1 MNILAVIK
9 GLNKLLKEKEK
20 EQEEPV
26 PQKEVDEEL
35 VIKDESISESPKTSP
50 IQGAGVSSF
59 LELSDSAL
67 KFWLSVIQSF
77 DAPKPFDKQQTVE
90 LPTDSVVEEVEVI
103 STPDKEVEVDEDT
116 SFEAS
121 KSYSDFEG
129 GWTVAWLVLL
139 GLIAKFALRLGKI
152 DGKTIIVTDNLDGVL
167 DALSRIPDDLKD
179 RSLSASQITGV
190 EYKEGTIF
198 ERLGVEGHKVTSWY
212 GVDRSWAGREH
223 KGIDV
228 AMEVGT
234 PVQAPFDGIVYY
246 VAYDRPEAGTYVEV
260 VSEDGSTGVR
270 LLHLSEVL
278 VSPGDRIS
286 RGQIIAKSGNTFGNA
301 KRPDGSS
308 WSSGAHLH
316 IETLWINKSI
326 KVGSTIRDRGKHFNP
341 LLLGASTTSD
351 YMEGSESTPQV
362 RVSFPRPTRIGQ
374 EAKNVLSIT
383 VNAKNPWKNPWEGQ
397 VGVIEGTNGL
407 KYAVFSDFA
416 HALRAGAINVAKYQ
430 TKYDVSDS
438 GGAWTTI
445 AEIASNKKLH
455 SYVSEDNGDDVER
468 WINTVSKKS
477 GFARNEKIDLRDVDI
492 LSRVVKGIAF
502 QEHSA
507 DVNQSDIATVI
518 RHFNVIDT
526 LLSNKQ

>member
-50 IQGAGVSSF
+50 IQGAGVLSF

-77 DAPKPFDKQQTVE
+77 DVPKPVDKQQTVE
-90 LPTDSVVEEVEVI
+90 LPTDSVVEEVEVT
-103 STPDKEVEVDEDT
+103 SPPDKEVEVDEDT

-152 DGKTIIVTDNLDGVL
+152 DGKTTIVTDNLDGVL

-212 GVDRSWAGREH
+212 GVNRSWAGREH

-246 VAYDRPEAGTYVEV
+246 VAYDRPEAGTYVEI

-286 RGQIIAKSGNTFGNA
+286 RGQVIAKSGNTFGNA

-326 KVGSTIRDRGKHFNP
+326 KVGSTIRGRGNHFNP

-362 RVSFPRPTRIGQ
+362 RVSFPTETKIGTQ
-374 EAKNVLSIT
+374 GKNIFSIT
-383 VNAKNPWKNPWEGQ
+383 TSTSNPWEGQ
-397 VGVIEGTNGL
+397 VGVVKGRNGL
-407 KYAVFSDFA
+407 RFPVFKDYAYST
-416 HALRAGAINVAKYQ
+416 RAAAINLAKYQ
-430 TKYDVSDS
+430 TKHDVSGS

-445 AEIASNKKLH
+445 ADIADNAKSH
-455 SYVSEDNGDDVER
+455 SYVSTKNGDRINE
-468 WINTVSKKS
+468 WIDTVSKRS
-477 GFARNEKIDLRDVDI
+477 GFSKDERIDLRDVDT
-492 LSRVVKGIAF
+492 LSRVLRGIAF

-526 LLSNKQ
+526 LLYNKQ

>member
-59 LELSDSAL
+59 LELSDLAL

-77 DAPKPFDKQQTVE
+77 DVPKPVDKQQTVE
-90 LPTDSVVEEVEVI
+90 LPTDSVVEEVEVT
-103 STPDKEVEVDEDT
+103 SPPDKEVEVDEDT

-152 DGKTIIVTDNLDGVL
+152 DGKTTIVTDNLDGVL

-198 ERLGVEGHKVTSWY
+198 ERLGVEGRKVTSWY
-212 GVDRSWAGREH
+212 GVNRSWAGREH

-246 VAYDRPEAGTYVEV
+246 VAYDRPEAGTYVEI

-286 RGQIIAKSGNTFGNA
+286 RGQVIAKSGNTFGNA

-326 KVGSTIRDRGKHFNP
+326 KVGSTIRGRGNHFNP

-362 RVSFPRPTRIGQ
+362 RVSFPTETKIGTQ
-374 EAKNVLSIT
+374 GKNIFSIT
-383 VNAKNPWKNPWEGQ
+383 TSTSNPWEGQ
-397 VGVIEGTNGL
+397 VGVVKGRNGL
-407 KYAVFSDFA
+407 RFPVFKDYAYST
-416 HALRAGAINVAKYQ
+416 RAAAINLAKYQ
-430 TKYDVSDS
+430 TKHDVSGS

-445 AEIASNKKLH
+445 ADIADNAKSH
-455 SYVSEDNGDDVER
+455 SYVSTKNGDRINE
-468 WINTVSKKS
+468 WIDTVSKRS
-477 GFARNEKIDLRDVDI
+477 GFSKDERIDLRDVDT
-492 LSRVVKGIAF
+492 LSRVLRGIAF

>member
-77 DAPKPFDKQQTVE
+77 DVPKPVDKQQTVE
-90 LPTDSVVEEVEVI
+90 LPTDSVVEEVEVT
-103 STPDKEVEVDEDT
+103 SSPDKEVEVDEDT

-152 DGKTIIVTDNLDGVL
+152 DGKTTIVTDNLDVVL

-198 ERLGVEGHKVTSWY
+198 ERLGVEGRKVTSWY
-212 GVDRSWAGREH
+212 GVNRSWAGREH

-246 VAYDRPEAGTYVEV
+246 VAYDRPEAGTYVEI

-286 RGQIIAKSGNTFGNA
+286 RGQVIAKSGNTFGNA

-326 KVGSTIRDRGKHFNP
+326 KVGSTIRGRGNHFNP

-362 RVSFPRPTRIGQ
+362 RVSFPTETKIGTQ
-374 EAKNVLSIT
+374 GKNIFSIT
-383 VNAKNPWKNPWEGQ
+383 TSTSNPWEGQ
-397 VGVIEGTNGL
+397 VGVVKGRNGL
-407 KYAVFSDFA
+407 RFPVFKDYAYST
-416 HALRAGAINVAKYQ
+416 RAAAINLAKYQ
-430 TKYDVSDS
+430 TKHDVSGS

-445 AEIASNKKLH
+445 ADIADNAKSH
-455 SYVSEDNGDDVER
+455 SYVSTKNGDRINE
-468 WINTVSKKS
+468 WIDTVSKRS
-477 GFARNEKIDLRDVDI
+477 GFSKDERIDLRDVDT
-492 LSRVVKGIAF
+492 LSRVLRGIAF

>member
-50 IQGAGVSSF
+50 IQGAGVLSF

-77 DAPKPFDKQQTVE
+77 DVPKPVDKQQTVE
-90 LPTDSVVEEVEVI
+90 LPTDSVVEEVEVT
-103 STPDKEVEVDEDT
+103 SPPDKEVEVDEDT

-152 DGKTIIVTDNLDGVL
+152 DGKTTIVTDNLDGVL

-179 RSLSASQITGV
+179 RSLSSSQITGV

-198 ERLGVEGHKVTSWY
+198 ERLGVEGYKVTSWY
-212 GVDRSWAGREH
+212 GVNRSWAGREH

-246 VAYDRPEAGTYVEV
+246 VAYDRPEAGTYVEI

-286 RGQIIAKSGNTFGNA
+286 RGQVIAKSGNTFGNA

-326 KVGSTIRDRGKHFNP
+326 KVGSTIRDSGKHFNP

-362 RVSFPRPTRIGQ
+362 RVSFPTETKIGTQ
-374 EAKNVLSIT
+374 GKNIFSIT
-383 VNAKNPWKNPWEGQ
+383 TSSSNPWEGQ
-397 VGVIEGTNGL
+397 VGVVKGKNGL
-407 KYAVFSDFA
+407 RFPVFKDYAYST
-416 HALRAGAINVAKYQ
+416 RAAAINLAKYQ
-430 TKYDVSDS
+430 TKHDVSGS

-445 AEIASNKKLH
+445 ADIADNAKSH
-455 SYVSEDNGDDVER
+455 SYVSTKNGDRINE
-468 WINTVSKKS
+468 WIDTVSKRS
-477 GFARNEKIDLRDVDI
+477 GFSKDERIDLRDVDT
-492 LSRVVKGIAF
+492 LSRVLRGIAF

>member
-77 DAPKPFDKQQTVE
+77 DVPKPVDKQQTVE
-90 LPTDSVVEEVEVI
+90 LPTDSVVEEVEVT
-103 STPDKEVEVDEDT
+103 SPPDKEVEVDEDT

-152 DGKTIIVTDNLDGVL
+152 DGKTTIVTDNLDGVL

-212 GVDRSWAGREH
+212 GVNRSWAGREH

-246 VAYDRPEAGTYVEV
+246 VAYDRPEAGTYVEI

-286 RGQIIAKSGNTFGNA
+286 RGQVIAKSGNTFGNA

-326 KVGSTIRDRGKHFNP
+326 KVGSTIRGRGNHFNP

-362 RVSFPRPTRIGQ
+362 RVSFPTETKIGTQ
-374 EAKNVLSIT
+374 GKNIFSIT
-383 VNAKNPWKNPWEGQ
+383 TSTSNPWEGQ
-397 VGVIEGTNGL
+397 VGVVKGRNGL
-407 KYAVFSDFA
+407 RFPVFKDYAYST
-416 HALRAGAINVAKYQ
+416 RAAAINLAKYQ
-430 TKYDVSDS
+430 TKHDVSGS

-445 AEIASNKKLH
+445 ADIADNAKSH
-455 SYVSEDNGDDVER
+455 SYVSTKNGDRINE
-468 WINTVSKKS
+468 WIDTVSKRS
-477 GFARNEKIDLRDVDI
+477 GFSKDERIDLRDVDT
-492 LSRVVKGIAF
+492 LSRVLRGIAF

>member
-77 DAPKPFDKQQTVE
+77 DVPKPVDKQQTVE
-90 LPTDSVVEEVEVI
+90 LPTDSVVEEVEVT
-103 STPDKEVEVDEDT
+103 SPPDKEVEVDEDT

-152 DGKTIIVTDNLDGVL
+152 DGKTTIVTDNLDGVL

-212 GVDRSWAGREH
+212 GVNRSWAGREH

-246 VAYDRPEAGTYVEV
+246 VAYDRPEAGTYVEI

-286 RGQIIAKSGNTFGNA
+286 RGQVIAKSGNTFGNA

-326 KVGSTIRDRGKHFNP
+326 KVGITIRGRGKHFNP

-362 RVSFPRPTRIGQ
+362 RVSFPTETKIGTQ
-374 EAKNVLSIT
+374 GKNIFSIT
-383 VNAKNPWKNPWEGQ
+383 TSSSNPWEGQ
-397 VGVIEGTNGL
+397 VGVVKGKNGL
-407 KYAVFSDFA
+407 RFPVFKDYAYST
-416 HALRAGAINVAKYQ
+416 RAAAINLAKYQ
-430 TKYDVSDS
+430 TKHDVSGS

-445 AEIASNKKLH
+445 ADIADNAKSH
-455 SYVSEDNGDDVER
+455 SYVSTKNGDRINE
-468 WINTVSKKS
+468 WIDTVSKRS
-477 GFARNEKIDLRDVDI
+477 GFSKDERIDLRDVDT
-492 LSRVVKGIAF
+492 LSRVLRGIAF

>member
-59 LELSDSAL
+59 LELSDLAL

-77 DAPKPFDKQQTVE
+77 DVSKPVDKQQTVE
-90 LPTDSVVEEVEVI
+90 LPTDSVVEEVEVT
-103 STPDKEVEVDEDT
+103 SPPDKEVEVDEDT

-152 DGKTIIVTDNLDGVL
+152 DGKTTIVTDNLDGVL

-179 RSLSASQITGV
+179 RSLSASQIIGV

-212 GVDRSWAGREH
+212 GVNRSWAGREH

-246 VAYDRPEAGTYVEV
+246 VAYDKPEAGTYVEI

-286 RGQIIAKSGNTFGNA
+286 RGQVIAKSGNTFGNA

-326 KVGSTIRDRGKHFNP
+326 KVGSTIRGSGEHFNP

-362 RVSFPRPTRIGQ
+362 RVSFPTETKIGTQ
-374 EAKNVLSIT
+374 GKNIFSIT
-383 VNAKNPWKNPWEGQ
+383 TSSSNPWEGQ
-397 VGVIEGTNGL
+397 VGVVKGKNGL
-407 KYAVFSDFA
+407 RFPVFKDYAYST
-416 HALRAGAINVAKYQ
+416 RAAAINLAKYQ
-430 TKYDVSDS
+430 TKHDVSGS

-445 AEIASNKKLH
+445 ADIADNAKSH
-455 SYVSEDNGDDVER
+455 SYVSTKNGDRINE
-468 WINTVSKKS
+468 WIDTVSKRS
-477 GFARNEKIDLRDVDI
+477 GFSKDERIDLRDVDT
-492 LSRVVKGIAF
+492 LSRVLRGIAF

>member
-1 MNILAVIK
+1 MNVLAVIK

-50 IQGAGVSSF
+50 IQGAGVLSF

-77 DAPKPFDKQQTVE
+77 DVPNPVDKQQTVE
-90 LPTDSVVEEVEVI
+90 LPTDSVVEEVEVT
-103 STPDKEVEVDEDT
+103 SPPDKEVEVDEDT

-152 DGKTIIVTDNLDGVL
+152 DGKTTIVTDNLDGVL
-167 DALSRIPDDLKD
+167 DALSRIPGDLKD

-198 ERLGVEGHKVTSWY
+198 ERLGVEGRKVTSWY
-212 GVDRSWAGREH
+212 GVNRSWAGREH

-246 VAYDRPEAGTYVEV
+246 VAYDRPEAGTYVEI

-286 RGQIIAKSGNTFGNA
+286 RGQVIAKSGNTFGNA

-326 KVGSTIRDRGKHFNP
+326 KVGSTIRDRGNHFNP

-362 RVSFPRPTRIGQ
+362 RVSFLTETKIGTQ
-374 EAKNVLSIT
+374 GKNIFSIT
-383 VNAKNPWKNPWEGQ
+383 TSSSNPWEGQ
-397 VGVIEGTNGL
+397 VGVIEGRNGL
-407 KYAVFSDFA
+407 RFPVFKDYAYST
-416 HALRAGAINVAKYQ
+416 RAAAINLAKYQ
-430 TKYDVSDS
+430 TKHDVSGS

-445 AEIASNKKLH
+445 ADIADNAKSH
-455 SYVSEDNGDDVER
+455 SYVSTKNGDRINE
-468 WINTVSKKS
+468 WIDTVSKRS
-477 GFARNEKIDLRDVDI
+477 GFSKDERIDLMDVDT
-492 LSRVVKGIAF
+492 LSRVLRGIAF

>member
-59 LELSDSAL
+59 LELSDLAL

-77 DAPKPFDKQQTVE
+77 DVPKPVDKQQFVE
-90 LPTDSVVEEVEVI
+90 LPTDSVVEEVEVT
-103 STPDKEVEVDEDT
+103 SPPDKEVEVDEDT

-152 DGKTIIVTDNLDGVL
+152 DGKTTIVTDNLDGVL

-198 ERLGVEGHKVTSWY
+198 ERLGVEGRKVTSWY
-212 GVDRSWAGREH
+212 GVNRSWAGREH

-246 VAYDRPEAGTYVEV
+246 VAYDRPEAGTYVEI

-286 RGQIIAKSGNTFGNA
+286 RGQVIAKSGNTFGNA

-326 KVGSTIRDRGKHFNP
+326 KVGSTIRGRGKHFNP

-362 RVSFPRPTRIGQ
+362 RVSFPTETKIGTQ
-374 EAKNVLSIT
+374 GKNIFSIT
-383 VNAKNPWKNPWEGQ
+383 TSSSNPWEGQ
-397 VGVIEGTNGL
+397 VGVVEGRNGL
-407 KYAVFSDFA
+407 RFPVFKDYAYST
-416 HALRAGAINVAKYQ
+416 RAAAINLAKYQ
-430 TKYDVSDS
+430 TKHDVSGS

-445 AEIASNKKLH
+445 ADIADNAKNH
-455 SYVSEDNGDDVER
+455 SYVSTKNGDRINE
-468 WINTVSKKS
+468 WIDTVSKRS
-477 GFARNEKIDLRDVDI
+477 GFSKDERIDLRDVDT
-492 LSRVVKGIAF
+492 LSRVLRGIAF

>member
-77 DAPKPFDKQQTVE
+77 DVPKPVDKQQTVE
-90 LPTDSVVEEVEVI
+90 LPTDSVVEEVEVT
-103 STPDKEVEVDEDT
+103 SPPDKEVEVDEDT

-152 DGKTIIVTDNLDGVL
+152 DGKTTIVTDNLDGVL

-212 GVDRSWAGREH
+212 GVNRSWAGREH

-246 VAYDRPEAGTYVEV
+246 VAYDRPEAGTYVEI

-286 RGQIIAKSGNTFGNA
+286 RGQVIAKSGNTFGNA

-326 KVGSTIRDRGKHFNP
+326 KVGSTIRGRGKHFNP

-362 RVSFPRPTRIGQ
+362 RVSFPTETKIGTQ
-374 EAKNVLSIT
+374 GKNIFSIT
-383 VNAKNPWKNPWEGQ
+383 TSSSNPWEGQ
-397 VGVIEGTNGL
+397 VGVVKGKNGL
-407 KYAVFSDFA
+407 RFPVFKDYAYST
-416 HALRAGAINVAKYQ
+416 RAAAINLAKYQ
-430 TKYDVSDS
+430 TKHDVSGS

-445 AEIASNKKLH
+445 ADIADNAKSH
-455 SYVSEDNGDDVER
+455 SYVSTKNGDRINE
-468 WINTVSKKS
+468 WIDTVSKRS
-477 GFARNEKIDLRDVDI
+477 GFSKDERIDLRDVDT
-492 LSRVVKGIAF
+492 LSRVLCGIAF

>member
-9 GLNKLLKEKEK
+9 GLNKLLKKKEK
-20 EQEEPV
+20 EQEESV

-35 VIKDESISESPKTSP
+35 VIKDESISESPKTYP

-77 DAPKPFDKQQTVE
+77 DAPKPVDKQQTVE
-90 LPTDSVVEEVEVI
+90 FPTDSVVEEVEVT
-103 STPDKEVEVDEDT
+103 SPPDKEVEVDEDT

-121 KSYSDFEG
+121 KAYSDFEG

-152 DGKTIIVTDNLDGVL
+152 DGKTTIVTDNLDGVL

-212 GVDRSWAGREH
+212 GVNRSWAGREH

-246 VAYDRPEAGTYVEV
+246 VAYDRPEAGTYVEI

-286 RGQIIAKSGNTFGNA
+286 RGQVIAKSGNTFGNA

-326 KVGSTIRDRGKHFNP
+326 KVGSTIRGSGKHFNP

-362 RVSFPRPTRIGQ
+362 RVSFLTETKIGTQ
-374 EAKNVLSIT
+374 GKNIFSIT
-383 VNAKNPWKNPWEGQ
+383 TSSSNPWEGQ
-397 VGVIEGTNGL
+397 VGVVKGKNGL
-407 KYAVFSDFA
+407 RFPVFKDYAYST
-416 HALRAGAINVAKYQ
+416 RAAAINLAKYQ
-430 TKYDVSDS
+430 TKHDVSGS

-445 AEIASNKKLH
+445 ADIADNTKSH
-455 SYVSEDNGDDVER
+455 SYVSTKNGDRINE
-468 WINTVSKKS
+468 WIDTVSKRS
-477 GFARNEKIDLRDVDI
+477 GFSKDERIDLRDVDT
-492 LSRVVKGIAF
+492 LSRVLRGIAF

>member
-35 VIKDESISESPKTSP
+35 VIKDESISESPKTYP

-77 DAPKPFDKQQTVE
+77 DVPKPVDKQQTVE
-90 LPTDSVVEEVEVI
+90 LPTDSVVEEVEVT
-103 STPDKEVEVDEDT
+103 SPPDKEVEVDEDT

-152 DGKTIIVTDNLDGVL
+152 DGKTTIVTDNLDGVL

-212 GVDRSWAGREH
+212 GVNRSWAGREH

-246 VAYDRPEAGTYVEV
+246 VAYDRPEAGTYVEI

-286 RGQIIAKSGNTFGNA
+286 RGQVIAKSGNTFGNA

-326 KVGSTIRDRGKHFNP
+326 KVGSTIRGSGKHFNP

-351 YMEGSESTPQV
+351 YMEGSESAPQV
-362 RVSFPRPTRIGQ
+362 RVSFPTETKIGTQ
-374 EAKNVLSIT
+374 GKNIFSIT
-383 VNAKNPWKNPWEGQ
+383 TSTSNPWEGQ
-397 VGVIEGTNGL
+397 VGVVKGRNGL
-407 KYAVFSDFA
+407 RFPVFKDYAYST
-416 HALRAGAINVAKYQ
+416 RAAAINLAKYQ
-430 TKYDVSDS
+430 TKHDVSDS

-445 AEIASNKKLH
+445 ADIADNAKSH
-455 SYVSEDNGDDVER
+455 SYVSTKNGDRINE
-468 WINTVSKKS
+468 WIDTVSKRS
-477 GFARNEKIDLRDVDI
+477 GFSKDERIDLRDVDT
-492 LSRVVKGIAF
+492 LSRVLRGIAF

>member
-50 IQGAGVSSF
+50 IQGAGVLSF

-77 DAPKPFDKQQTVE
+77 DVPKPVDKQQTVE
-90 LPTDSVVEEVEVI
+90 LPTDSVVEEVEVT
-103 STPDKEVEVDEDT
+103 SPPDKEVEVDEDT

-152 DGKTIIVTDNLDGVL
+152 DGKTTIVTDNLDGVL

-198 ERLGVEGHKVTSWY
+198 ERLGVEGRKVTSWY
-212 GVDRSWAGREH
+212 GVNRSWAGREH

-246 VAYDRPEAGTYVEV
+246 VAYDRPEAGTYVEI

-278 VSPGDRIS
+278 VSRGDRIS
-286 RGQIIAKSGNTFGNA
+286 RGQVIAKSGNTFGNA

-326 KVGSTIRDRGKHFNP
+326 KVGSTIRGRGNHFNP

-351 YMEGSESTPQV
+351 YMEGRESTPQV
-362 RVSFPRPTRIGQ
+362 RVSFPTETKIGTQ
-374 EAKNVLSIT
+374 GKNIFSIT
-383 VNAKNPWKNPWEGQ
+383 TSTSNPWEGQ
-397 VGVIEGTNGL
+397 VGVVKGRNGL
-407 KYAVFSDFA
+407 RFPVFKDYAYST
-416 HALRAGAINVAKYQ
+416 RAAAINLAKYQ
-430 TKYDVSDS
+430 TKHDVSGS

-445 AEIASNKKLH
+445 ADIADNAKSH
-455 SYVSEDNGDDVER
+455 SYVSTKNGDRINE
-468 WINTVSKKS
+468 WIDTVSKRS
-477 GFARNEKIDLRDVDI
+477 GFSKDERIDLRDVDT
-492 LSRVVKGIAF
+492 LSRVLRGIAF

>member
-50 IQGAGVSSF
+50 IQGAGVLSF

-77 DAPKPFDKQQTVE
+77 DVPKPVDKQQTVE
-90 LPTDSVVEEVEVI
+90 LPTDSVVEEVEVT
-103 STPDKEVEVDEDT
+103 SPPDKEVEVDEDT

-152 DGKTIIVTDNLDGVL
+152 DGKTTIVTDNLDGVL

-212 GVDRSWAGREH
+212 GVNRSWAGREH

-246 VAYDRPEAGTYVEV
+246 VAYDRPEAGTYVEI

-286 RGQIIAKSGNTFGNA
+286 RGQVIAKSGNTFGNA

-326 KVGSTIRDRGKHFNP
+326 KVGSTIRGRGKHFNP

-362 RVSFPRPTRIGQ
+362 RVSFPTETKIGTQ
-374 EAKNVLSIT
+374 GKNIFSIT
-383 VNAKNPWKNPWEGQ
+383 TSTSNPWEGQ
-397 VGVIEGTNGL
+397 VGVVEGRNGL
-407 KYAVFSDFA
+407 RFPVFKDYAYST
-416 HALRAGAINVAKYQ
+416 RAAAINLAKYQ
-430 TKYDVSDS
+430 TKHDVSGS

-445 AEIASNKKLH
+445 ADIADNAKSH
-455 SYVSEDNGDDVER
+455 SYVSTKNGDRINE
-468 WINTVSKKS
+468 WIDTVSERS
-477 GFARNEKIDLRDVDI
+477 GFSKDERIDLRDVDT
-492 LSRVVKGIAF
+492 LSRVLRGIAF

>member
-129 GWTVAWLVLL
+129 GWTVAWQVLL

-198 ERLGVEGHKVTSWY
+198 ERLGVEGRKVTSWY
-212 GVDRSWAGREH
+212 GVNRSWAGREH

-246 VAYDRPEAGTYVEV
+246 VAYDRPEAGTYVEI

-286 RGQIIAKSGNTFGNA
+286 RGQVIAKSGNTFGNA

-326 KVGSTIRDRGKHFNP
+326 KVGSTIRGRGNHFNP

-362 RVSFPRPTRIGQ
+362 RVSFPTETKIGTQ
-374 EAKNVLSIT
+374 GKNIFSIT
-383 VNAKNPWKNPWEGQ
+383 TSTSNPWEGQ
-397 VGVIEGTNGL
+397 VGVVKGRNGL
-407 KYAVFSDFA
+407 RFPVFKDYAYST
-416 HALRAGAINVAKYQ
+416 RAAAINLAKYQ
-430 TKYDVSDS
+430 TKHDASGS

-445 AEIASNKKLH
+445 ADIADNAKSH
-455 SYVSEDNGDDVER
+455 SYVSTKNGDRINE
-468 WINTVSKKS
+468 WIDTVSKRS
-477 GFARNEKIDLRDVDI
+477 GFSKDERIDLRDVDT
-492 LSRVVKGIAF
+492 LSRVLRGIAF

>member
-59 LELSDSAL
+59 LELSDLAL

-77 DAPKPFDKQQTVE
+77 DVPKPVDKQQTVE
-90 LPTDSVVEEVEVI
+90 LPTDSVVEEVEVT
-103 STPDKEVEVDEDT
+103 SPPDKEVEVDEDT

-152 DGKTIIVTDNLDGVL
+152 DGKTTIVTDNLDGVL

-212 GVDRSWAGREH
+212 GVNRSWAGREH

-246 VAYDRPEAGTYVEV
+246 VAYDRPEAGTYVEI

-286 RGQIIAKSGNTFGNA
+286 RGQVIAKSGNTFGNA

-326 KVGSTIRDRGKHFNP
+326 KVGSTIRGSGKHFNP
-341 LLLGASTTSD
+341 LILGASTTSD

-362 RVSFPRPTRIGQ
+362 RVSFPTETKIGTQ
-374 EAKNVLSIT
+374 GKNIFSIT
-383 VNAKNPWKNPWEGQ
+383 TSSSNPWEGK
-397 VGVIEGTNGL
+397 VGVVKGRNGL
-407 KYAVFSDFA
+407 RFPVFKDYAYST
-416 HALRAGAINVAKYQ
+416 RAAAINLAKYQ
-430 TKYDVSDS
+430 TKHDVSGS

-445 AEIASNKKLH
+445 ADIADNAKSH
-455 SYVSEDNGDDVER
+455 SYVSTKNGDRINE
-468 WINTVSKKS
+468 WIDTVSKRS
-477 GFARNEKIDLRDVDI
+477 GFSKDERIDLRDVDT
-492 LSRVVKGIAF
+492 LSRVLRGIAF

>member
-77 DAPKPFDKQQTVE
+77 DVPKPVDKQQTVE
-90 LPTDSVVEEVEVI
+90 LPTDSVVEEVEVT
-103 STPDKEVEVDEDT
+103 SPPDKEVEVDEDT

-152 DGKTIIVTDNLDGVL
+152 DGKTTIVTDNLDGVL

-212 GVDRSWAGREH
+212 GVNRSWAGREH

-246 VAYDRPEAGTYVEV
+246 VAYDRPEAGTYVEI

-286 RGQIIAKSGNTFGNA
+286 RGQVIAKSGNTFGNA

-326 KVGSTIRDRGKHFNP
+326 KVGSTIRGSGKHFNP

-362 RVSFPRPTRIGQ
+362 RVSFPTETKIGTQ
-374 EAKNVLSIT
+374 GKNIFSIT
-383 VNAKNPWKNPWEGQ
+383 TSSSNPWEGQ
-397 VGVIEGTNGL
+397 VGVVEGRNGL
-407 KYAVFSDFA
+407 RFPVFKDYAYST
-416 HALRAGAINVAKYQ
+416 RAAAINLAKYQ
-430 TKYDVSDS
+430 TKHDVSGS

-445 AEIASNKKLH
+445 ADIADNAKSH
-455 SYVSEDNGDDVER
+455 SYVSDKNGDRVNS
-468 WINTVSKKS
+468 WIDTVSKKS
-477 GFARNEKIDLRDVDI
+477 GFSKDEKIDLRDVNT
-492 LSRVVKGIAF
+492 LSRVLHGIAF

-507 DVNQSDIATVI
+507 DVNQSDISTVI

>member
-50 IQGAGVSSF
+50 IQGAGVLSF

-77 DAPKPFDKQQTVE
+77 DVPKPVDKQQTVE
-90 LPTDSVVEEVEVI
+90 LPTDSVVEEVEVT
-103 STPDKEVEVDEDT
+103 SPPDKEVEVDEDT

-152 DGKTIIVTDNLDGVL
+152 DGKTTIVTDNLDGVL

-212 GVDRSWAGREH
+212 GVNRSWAGREH

-246 VAYDRPEAGTYVEV
+246 VAYDRPEAGTYVEI

-286 RGQIIAKSGNTFGNA
+286 RGQVIAKSGNTFGNA

-326 KVGSTIRDRGKHFNP
+326 KVGSTIRGRGNHFNP

-362 RVSFPRPTRIGQ
+362 RVSFPTETKIGTQ
-374 EAKNVLSIT
+374 GKNIFSIT
-383 VNAKNPWKNPWEGQ
+383 TSTSNPWEGQ
-397 VGVIEGTNGL
+397 VGVVKGRNGL
-407 KYAVFSDFA
+407 RFPVFKDYAYST
-416 HALRAGAINVAKYQ
+416 RAAAINLAKYQ
-430 TKYDVSDS
+430 TKHDVSGS

-445 AEIASNKKLH
+445 ADIADNAKSH
-455 SYVSEDNGDDVER
+455 SYVSTKNGDRINE
-468 WINTVSKKS
+468 WIDTVSKRS
-477 GFARNEKIDLRDVDI
+477 GFSKDERIDLRDVDT
-492 LSRVVKGIAF
+492 LSRVLRGIAF

-507 DVNQSDIATVI
+507 DVTQSDIATVI

-526 LLSNKQ
+526 LLYNKQ

>member
-77 DAPKPFDKQQTVE
+77 DVPKPVDKQQTVE
-90 LPTDSVVEEVEVI
+90 LPTDSVVEEVEVT
-103 STPDKEVEVDEDT
+103 SPPDKEVEVDEDT

-152 DGKTIIVTDNLDGVL
+152 DGKTTIVTDNLDGVL

-179 RSLSASQITGV
+179 RSLSASQIIGV

-212 GVDRSWAGREH
+212 GVNRSWAGREH

-246 VAYDRPEAGTYVEV
+246 VAYDRPEAGTYVEI

-286 RGQIIAKSGNTFGNA
+286 RGQVIAKSGNTFGNA

-326 KVGSTIRDRGKHFNP
+326 KVGSTIRGRGKHFNP

-362 RVSFPRPTRIGQ
+362 RVSFPTETKIGTQ
-374 EAKNVLSIT
+374 GKNIFSIT
-383 VNAKNPWKNPWEGQ
+383 TSTSNPWEGQ
-397 VGVIEGTNGL
+397 VGVVKGRNGL
-407 KYAVFSDFA
+407 RFPVFKDYAYST
-416 HALRAGAINVAKYQ
+416 RAAAINLAKYQ
-430 TKYDVSDS
+430 TKHDVSGS

-445 AEIASNKKLH
+445 ADIADNAKSH
-455 SYVSEDNGDDVER
+455 SYVSTKNGDRINE
-468 WINTVSKKS
+468 WIDTVSKRS
-477 GFARNEKIDLRDVDI
+477 GFSKDERIDLRDVDT
-492 LSRVVKGIAF
+492 LSRVLRGIAF